1 MQEWLAVKVMIYGQA
16 NENGDASLATDF
28 YWEGASILKTAAAM
42 VRKEAPKLGCSC
54 TIF

>member
-1 MQEWLAVKVMIYGQA
+1 MKVMIYGQA
-16 NENGDASLATDF
+16 NVDGQDASLATDF